1 MTSNFS
7 DDAVRRELGEYS
19 NGGNS
24 MAHQLNSP
32 VGELPRSQVNA
43 DPHPATSMTA
53 QIACED
59 TEMVYEDLGD
69 EESWALVKD
78 HAEFNVADYIN
89 EDRNGISAAPHPTI
103 ISSYE
108 NTQDSSRN
116 HEPLNSFP
124 IGGSPLYMLGTSDGV
139 LNNNYAMDDLTTLTR
154 KYGVFPFIRKNARP
168 SIGFDGTLIHSSM
181 RDEGADFSF
190 ILLRGAEESTVY
202 VKKRP
207 YVDAF
212 LKKVAEMFDIVVFTA
227 SISSYADQLLDI
239 LDPGRLI
246 SGRYY
251 RDSCLSLGGKYLK
264 DLTIIEANLMKVA
277 IIDNTPEVFRLQVNN
292 GIPINT
298 WSSDPYDTSLLEL
311 IPFLE
316 TLSVAKD
323 QWRMLVKWKDRGLV
337 DAAMDTLRH
346 LHAELAELAASTV
359 P

>member
-32 VGELPRSQVNA
+32 VRELPRSQVNA
-43 DPHPATSMTA
+43 DPHTATSMTA

-69 EESWALVKD
+69 EESWALVKHLSGHLPQLTD
-78 HAEFNVADYIN
+78 V
-89 EDRNGISAAPHPTI
+89 
-103 ISSYE
+103 
-108 NTQDSSRN
+108 
-116 HEPLNSFP
+116 P
-124 IGGSPLYMLGTSDGV
+124 ILPPKKNITLV
-139 LNNNYAMDDLTTLTR
+139 LD
-154 KYGVFPFIRKNARP
+154 I
-168 SIGFDGTLIHSSM
+168 DGTLIHSSM

-190 ILLRGAEESTVY
+190 ILLRGTEESTVY

-246 SGRYY
+246 SRRYY

-323 QWRMLVKWKDRGLV
+323 VRPLIANKF
-337 DAAMDTLRH
+337 
-346 LHAELAELAASTV
+346 ASYT
-359 P
+359 